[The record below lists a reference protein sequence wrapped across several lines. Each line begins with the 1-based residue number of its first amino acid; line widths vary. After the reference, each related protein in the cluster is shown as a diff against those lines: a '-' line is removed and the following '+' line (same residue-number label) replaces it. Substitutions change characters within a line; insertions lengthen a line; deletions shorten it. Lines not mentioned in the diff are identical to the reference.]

1 MSRRPRSILPT
12 VLSRRQALLACAG
25 WFGLALVP
33 HQKSWAARTTA
44 VNASSAS
51 ASTGKASPLSAQAIK
66 QLNQAVPGGVAVV
79 PLGFTTEAPRV
90 TFKGSEVLVLA
101 HQNQWYALVGLS
113 LNTLPGA
120 YQLSFVDQQPEKTDL
135 ALEHKPNIQSVLK
148 QMQADAGQLSALGG
162 FEVRDKTYPAQH
174 ITLKN
179 KRQVNPNPDDLARIR
194 QESALQNEAYATF
207 SNADPSN
214 VLFDPPVK
222 GRLSSPFGLKRFFNG
237 EPRNPH
243 SGLDFAVPKG
253 TPVQTPA
260 SGRII
265 LVGNYFFNGN
275 TVFVD
280 HGSGLISM
288 FCHLSSIDRKLG
300 DYVSRYD
307 VIGKVGSTGRST
319 GPHLH
324 WNVSLNNARV
334 DPAIFLAS
342 K

>member
-1 MSRRPRSILPT
+1 MSRQPCSVLPT
-12 VLSRRQALLACAG
+12 ILSRRQALLTGAG
-25 WFGLALVP
+25 WLGFSLLP
-33 HQKSWAARTTA
+33 RFSWAA
-44 VNASSAS
+44 
-51 ASTGKASPLSAQAIK
+51 KASGFSAPHLSAQALK

-79 PLGFTTEAPRV
+79 PLGSAPTTPHV
-90 TFKGSEVLVLA
+90 TFNGSEVLVLP

-113 LNTLPGA
+113 LDTKPGVH
-120 YQLSFVDQQPEKTDL
+120 QLTFVDQDL
-135 ALEHKPNIQSVLK
+135 AKADSAPQQEPNIQSVLR
-148 QMQADAGQLSALGG
+148 QMQADAGQFSTPGS

-179 KRQVNPNPDDLARIR
+179 KRQVNPNPEDLARIR
-194 QESALQNEAYATF
+194 KESALQNEAYATF
-207 SNADPSN
+207 SNIEPSN

-288 FCHLSSIDRKLG
+288 FCHLSSIDTKLG
-300 DYVSRYD
+300 DTVNRFD
-307 VIGKVGSTGRST
+307 IIAKVGSTGRST

-334 DPAIFLAS
+334 DPAIFLTS